1 MSYPEQ
7 PIIKSLLPPE
17 QSTLEQAME
26 GILTRGEEEYYDGA
40 KEFIKMQRKFKGV
53 IVDEYTEEGVNKN
66 KEND

>member
-1 MSYPEQ
+1 
-7 PIIKSLLPPE
+7 
-17 QSTLEQAME
+17 ME